1 MLQRLNDDTLVCI
14 ATKEHPYFQ
23 MNKLVRVSHSVRG
36 KIQPTLTAK
45 ATEFARASETV
56 PRYLAATLIREFTPY
71 FPRHNLETEVFID
84 THSER
89 RSLLYPVHN
98 WSGTRVGTQLILSVQ
113 HTGPRMQVRLM
124 HAAPIWGNSA
134 YQPTSPIPPWAFE
147 IEENPFAATL
157 ITESENT
164 GTYIL
169 LQNGAHG
176 AYADGIVNALRRWGR
191 LPPVD

>member
-14 ATKEHPYFQ
+14 ATKEHPYFE
-23 MNKLVRVSHSVRG
+23 MNKLVRVSHAVRD
-36 KIQPTLTAK
+36 KIQPTLAAK
-45 ATEFARASETV
+45 AMEFARASEGV
-56 PRYLAATLIREFTPY
+56 PRHLAATLIREFTPY
-71 FPRHNLETEVFID
+71 FPRHTLESEVFIG

-89 RSLLYPVHN
+89 RSLSYPIHN
-98 WSGTRVGTQLILSVQ
+98 WSGARVGTQLILSVRN
-113 HTGPRMQVRLM
+113 TGPRMQVRLM
-124 HAAPIWGNSA
+124 YSSAIWGHSA
-134 YQPTSPIPPWAFE
+134 YEPTSPIPPWAFE

-169 LQNGAHG
+169 LQTGAHG
-176 AYADGIVNALRRWGR
+176 AYSDGIVNALRRLGR

>member
-23 MNKLVRVSHSVRG
+23 MNKLVRVSHAVRG

-71 FPRHNLETEVFID
+71 FPRHNLETEVFIG

-147 IEENPFAATL
+147 IEENPFSATL

-164 GTYIL
+164 GTYI